1 MELSPKGFAKCDWL
15 TICHW
20 PLSCHAVWNIR
31 PLQRLDKC
39 YHQYYILMIYSI
51 SCHKVNATA
60 KETGMSNLI
69 KWMGSPDEIR
79 DKWTFFCKLIKLIK
93 CGTWLFV
100 GGTRDKG
107 PKCRT
112 VPHNPV
118 HVVTLGG
125 SFFACRAPTE
135 RHWMS
140 SITVVLVF
148 IVFVSI
154 ALKCYQLFWLSLPIL
169 SIWIANSAGFSVA
182 FQSMRPWGNCKRA
195 IVALLYN

>member
-1 MELSPKGFAKCDWL
+1 
-15 TICHW
+15 
-20 PLSCHAVWNIR
+20 
-31 PLQRLDKC
+31 
-39 YHQYYILMIYSI
+39 MIYSI
-51 SCHKVNATA
+51 SCHKRNVTA
-60 KETGMSNLI
+60 KETGISILI
-69 KWMGSPDEIR
+69 KWMGSLDEIR
-79 DKWTFFCKLIKLIK
+79 DKLTFFCKLIKLIK

-100 GGTRDKG
+100 DGTRDKG

-112 VPHNPV
+112 VLHNPS

-125 SFFACRAPTE
+125 SFFACSAPTE

-182 FQSMRPWGNCKRA
+182 FQSMRPWGNCRGKCCITVQLNPLGHGGHKPWSQSTAWLENRLCRTR
-195 IVALLYN
+195 IEPT